1 MNKEKNTQKETKQE
15 SVSVLEKIRRR
26 TGLLVGIVGLALI
39 IFILESLLGSGA
51 SIFGGDEYTTAGR
64 INGKKIDRNEFLNRV
79 ENQMGSYRQRNQG
92 AEVSDEVRSQVIESV
107 LQQYVVDN
115 VMMPQFA
122 KAGIVVSEDELYDNV
137 VVNPSQSIIQ
147 NLTDPNTG
155 RVNEQFSRPDG
166 SLDPAKWKQAVQNVT
181 GESEMAVR
189 QMEEMVKSGLYFQ
202 KFRTIIN
209 KGLYITK
216 AEANASITKRNG
228 QADISYVMK
237 RYNDVSDSLVK
248 VTEDDIEKYYKDHSY
263 EYRNPDNRRKV
274 EYVTYMVSPSPKDL
288 QEIQADAERVAREFK
303 GLSPADDSLLMA
315 QESENGNIVIQDLNK
330 KAVTVPDSSIY
341 TAAAGSVFGPYNEG
355 AYFKIYKLIG
365 TSQIA
370 DSARVR
376 HVLIGMND
384 PQTNQPKRSKEQAK
398 READSILVLLKDK
411 RVSFDSLVVAV
422 SDDMGSK
429 TNGGDYGWFDENE
442 GFVEPFKNAGLK
454 GSKGNIT
461 VVETTFGYHI
471 IEVLDV
477 SNTRHTSYRVAQIFK
492 PIMASDE
499 TNQAVFAQA
508 SKFAGE
514 NNTSELFDKAVEE
527 QKLVKRLADNVKEGE
542 YQLPG
547 LEGAREVV
555 KWAFTAEKGDVS
567 IFSLQNKHV
576 VAKLSGILEKGI
588 LPLEEVREEVT
599 IKATRAKKAENMLA
613 EFNSKAAGSKDIKDI
628 ASKLGLRAEN
638 QETLPLAGM
647 AIGAVGHDP
656 IMMGTIEGTKEN
668 VISKPVAGEMG
679 VFVVAVNNKTQI
691 PGLADVAM
699 EQTELEKQLGGRT
712 DNDVFYALR
721 EAADIEFHKSRID

>member
-1 MNKEKNTQKETKQE
+1 MNKEKNTQKETKQDN
-15 SVSVLEKIRRR
+15 VSVLEKIRRR
-26 TGLLVGIVGLALI
+26 TSLLVGIVGLALI

-51 SIFGGDEYTTAGR
+51 SIFGGDEHTTAGR
-64 INGKKIDRNEFLNRV
+64 INGKKIDRNEFINRV
-79 ENQMGSYRQRNQG
+79 ENQMNNYKQRNEG
-92 AEVSDEVRSQVIESV
+92 REVSDEIRSQVIESV

-115 VMMPQFA
+115 VMMPQFQ
-122 KAGIVVSEDELYDNV
+122 KAGIIVSEDELYENV
-137 VVNPSQSIIQ
+137 VVNPSPSIIQ

-166 SLDPAKWKQAVQNVT
+166 TLDPAKWKQAVQNVT

-216 AEANASITKRNG
+216 AEANASASRRNG

-237 RYNDVSDSLVK
+237 RYTDVSDSLFK

-263 EYRNPDNRRKV
+263 EYRNPESRRKV
-274 EYVTYMVSPSPKDL
+274 EYVTFNVTPSPKDL
-288 QEIQADAERVAREFK
+288 QEIQADAERVATAFK
-303 GLSPADDSLLMA
+303 GLSLADDSLLMA

-330 KAVTVPDSSIY
+330 KAVTVPDSSVY
-341 TAAAGSVFGPYNEG
+341 TAAPGTVFGPYNEG
-355 AYFKIYKLIG
+355 AYFKIYKLLG
-365 TSQIA
+365 TNQIA
-370 DSARVR
+370 DSAKVR
-376 HVLIGMND
+376 HILIGIND
-384 PQTNQPKRSKEQAK
+384 PQTNKPKRSKEQAK
-398 READSILVLLKDK
+398 READSLLVLLKDK
-411 RVSFDSLVVAV
+411 KVKFDSLVMTV

-442 GFVEPFKNAGLK
+442 GFVEPFKNAGLR
-454 GSKGNIT
+454 GTKGNIS

-477 SNTRHTSYRVAQIFK
+477 SNSRHTSYRVAQIFK
-492 PIMASDE
+492 PIQASDE

-527 QKLVKRLADNVKEGE
+527 QKLAKRLAENVKEGE

-547 LEGAREVV
+547 LDGARDIV

-567 IFSLQNKHV
+567 IFSLPNKHV
-576 VAKLSGILEKGI
+576 VAKLTAILEKGT
-588 LPLEEVREEVT
+588 LPLEEVRDEVT
-599 IKATRAKKAENMLA
+599 MKATRAKKAESMLA
-613 EFNSKAAGSKDIKDI
+613 EFNSKTGGSQNISDI
-628 ASKLGLRAEN
+628 AGKLGLRLETQA
-638 QETLPLAGM
+638 TLPLAGM
-647 AIGAVGHDP
+647 NIGAVGHDP
-656 IMMGTIEGTKEN
+656 IMVGTIEGTK
-668 VISKPVAGEMG
+668 VKTVSKPVASEMG
-679 VFVVAVNNKTQI
+679 VFIVAVNNVTQAGDKVDI
-691 PGLADVAM
+691 TT
-699 EQTELEKQLGGRT
+699 EQSELEKQLGGRT